1 MLTIPTVWAKTRP
14 KFFLYTTT
22 SHLVTVDTS
31 LKSTN
36 LIEKSSRRRAV
47 GGCFWC
53 KCLLCCTLTSV
64 LLMIIPLRILLGLW
78 LSGNS
83 SATSVTDTTTASST
97 TLANNTGNTSQTA
110 TTTDTTTTVTGCPT
124 TNAGN
129 LFNYTGTGPLG
140 WKLYTLTW
148 VATTYQPSLVFSF
161 MISGSRELFLDDVS
175 VADASQAGVNLLRNG
190 DFEISTKVAVEW
202 YDWCGNNCIGSK
214 GYINTGSL
222 CHGKNGNCYANA
234 CGTSNVVEFLSQGF
248 PATVGLT
255 YTIKFFLKGTGN
267 GPNIP
272 FAVSIY

>member
-83 SATSVTDTTTASST
+83 SATSVTDTTTAI
-97 TLANNTGNTSQTA
+97 
-110 TTTDTTTTVTGCPT
+110 TGCPT